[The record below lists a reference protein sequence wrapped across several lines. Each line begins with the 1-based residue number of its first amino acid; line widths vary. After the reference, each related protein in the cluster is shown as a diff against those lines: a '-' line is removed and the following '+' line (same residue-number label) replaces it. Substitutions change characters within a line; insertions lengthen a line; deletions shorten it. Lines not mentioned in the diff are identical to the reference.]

1 MKVEAAYLLAV
12 LGGKTSPSAEDLK
25 DILGSVGAVADDDRI
40 QLLLSEVESKD
51 ITELIAS
58 GREKLASS
66 VPSGGGDAIAVDTT
80 GDGFGG
86 MATPATAGANDEAN
100 ESFPFSD
107 CAPDSFTMDPKEA
120 SNLTDVSLKITTH
133 LLVTEGKS
141 KNIVYSPLSIQVML
155 WLITAGS
162 KGPTQDQM
170 LSFLKSN
177 SVDQLN
183 SLASHLVPLVF
194 ANGSARGGPCLC
206 FANGLWVKKSL
217 PIKPAFKQV
226 VDSAYK
232 ATIKQVSFKN
242 PEEVRREVNLWAEK
256 ATKGIITEALP
267 PESIDKKTMLVIS
280 NALYFKGLW
289 KDKFKASKTKEYDFH
304 LINGTSVKAQFMTS
318 DEDQFVKAFD
328 GFKVLKLHYARGKD
342 RRRKFSMYLL
352 LPNTRDGLPSLVER
366 VCTEPNF
373 LDRYCPETQVEVGDF
388 KVPRFKFSSSFKASD
403 ILKDLGLVL
412 PFNGEGDLTEMVESS
427 PDGATMFHK
436 SFIEVNEEG
445 TEAAAVSSYV
455 DMYFCYGPLSPRK
468 KIDFVADHPFMFF
481 IREEKTETVMFIGQV
496 LNPLEE

>member
-1 MKVEAAYLLAV
+1 MPWKTRARMEVRRKKKETKRLRYEERDNGRWGVRCNENLPKTCPVEQCIPPILGALNVRWNISSQSVPSYPMYQTAPIGTIPLRIRSAAYFSRLRKSRASQAEMKVEAAYLLAV

-107 CAPDSFTMDPKEA
+107 CDPDSFTMDPKEA

-217 PIKPAFKQV
+217 LIKPAFKQ
-226 VDSAYK
+226 
-232 ATIKQVSFKN
+232 
-242 PEEVRREVNLWAEK
+242 
-256 ATKGIITEALP
+256 
-267 PESIDKKTMLVIS
+267 S
-280 NALYFKGLW
+280 N
-289 KDKFKASKTKEYDFH
+289 
-304 LINGTSVKAQFMTS
+304 
-318 DEDQFVKAFD
+318 
-328 GFKVLKLHYARGKD
+328 
-342 RRRKFSMYLL
+342 
-352 LPNTRDGLPSLVER
+352 
-366 VCTEPNF
+366 
-373 LDRYCPETQVEVGDF
+373 
-388 KVPRFKFSSSFKASD
+388 
-403 ILKDLGLVL
+403 ILKPAKRNTSRSCTPAMGK
-412 PFNGEGDLTEMVESS
+412 
-427 PDGATMFHK
+427 K
-436 SFIEVNEEG
+436 S
-445 TEAAAVSSYV
+445 
-455 DMYFCYGPLSPRK
+455 
-468 KIDFVADHPFMFF
+468 VA
-481 IREEKTETVMFIGQV
+481 
-496 LNPLEE
+496 